1 MDRYVGIDAHSTSCT
16 LAVVASS
23 GKRLRSLV
31 VETNGRALVDAV
43 RSIPGRVHVCLE
55 EGTQSGWLHEIL
67 EPHVEEVIVM
77 MASETKGPK
86 SDARDAWTRAE
97 QLRVGGIQTRVFKA
111 PPHFAFLRN
120 AVRAHLMAVADLT
133 RVKNRLR
140 AVFRSRGVPVDQHV
154 YDAKARAKWVKQ
166 LPTAHQPLA
175 EWLGQ
180 EHDAL
185 VPLRDKA
192 EQWLL
197 EEARTHPIMRKLRTA
212 PGMGPIRAAQLL
224 AIVANPH
231 RFRTRQQFWS
241 YCGLGIMTR
250 SSSDWVQDK
259 SGRWLRAQTPQT
271 RGLSRKRHPL
281 LKAVFKGA
289 ATTVTAM
296 PSHPLHEEYQQRL
309 RAGTKPN
316 LAKLTL
322 ARRIA
327 AIVLSMWKH
336 QEVYDPKRKNGVAD
350 EP

>member
-1 MDRYVGIDAHSTSCT
+1 
-16 LAVVASS
+16 
-23 GKRLRSLV
+23 
-31 VETNGRALVDAV
+31 
-43 RSIPGRVHVCLE
+43 
-55 EGTQSGWLHEIL
+55 
-67 EPHVEEVIVM
+67 
-77 MASETKGPK
+77 
-86 SDARDAWTRAE
+86 
-97 QLRVGGIQTRVFKA
+97 
-111 PPHFAFLRN
+111 
-120 AVRAHLMAVADLT
+120 MAVADLT

-296 PSHPLHEEYQQRL
+296 PRHPLHEEYQQRL